1 MSMKVPF
8 LDLQAQLQGIETDLV
23 RAATEVIRSTRYIGG
38 PKVEAFEEAIAGHT
52 GARYAIGVSSGTDAL
67 LASLMALGVGSGDVV
82 VTTPYSF
89 FATVGVI
96 ARLGATPAFV
106 DIDPD
111 TYTMSPARLKA
122 WFERTDSP
130 RERVKAII
138 PVHLFGQCADM
149 PALLDIASTHGVPLV
164 EDAAQAIGARY
175 PSGLDYVQA
184 GTSGTAGC
192 LSFFPSKNLGAVG
205 DAGMVLTND
214 DGVADMLRRLRNH
227 GARPKYH
234 HAMIGGN
241 FRLDPIQAA
250 VLLVKLPHLD
260 RWHARRQAHATYYD
274 QHLSVD
280 GLVTPSLAYGR
291 ECHVY
296 NQYVITV
303 TSRRDELRAWLANSD
318 VETQIYY
325 PVPCHEQPCFT
336 SLGYTRG
343 DFPQSE
349 HAAAHSLA
357 LPVYPELTTAMQDHV
372 IARIQAFYR

>member
-1 MSMKVPF
+1 MKVPC
-8 LDLQAQLQGIETDLV
+8 LDLQAQLRGIEADLV
-23 RAATEVIRSTRYIGG
+23 RATTEVLRSTRYIGG
-38 PKVEAFEEAIAGHT
+38 PKVEAFEAAVAGYT
-52 GARYAIGVSSGTDAL
+52 GARHAIGVSSGTDAL
-67 LASLMALGVGSGDVV
+67 LASLMALEVGVGDVV

-89 FATVGVI
+89 FATAGVV

-106 DIDPD
+106 DIDRA
-111 TYTMSPARLKA
+111 TYAMSPARLEA
-122 WFERTDSP
+122 WFERADSP
-130 RERVKAII
+130 AERVKAIV

-149 PALLDIASTHGVPLV
+149 PAILEIASRQGVPVV

-175 PSGLDYVQA
+175 HAGEREVQA

-214 DGVADMLRRLRNH
+214 EGFADTLRRLRNH

-260 RWHARRQAHATYYD
+260 RWHAQRQAHAEYYD

-280 GLVTPSLAYGR
+280 GLVTPHLAYDR
-291 ECHVY
+291 DCHVF

-303 TSRRDELRAWLANSD
+303 SSRRDELRAWLADNG

-325 PVPCHEQPCFT
+325 PVPVHEQPCFA
-336 SLGYTRG
+336 SLGYTHG
-343 DFPQSE
+343 DFPHSE
-349 HAAAHSLA
+349 YAAAHSLA

-372 IARIQAFYR
+372 IAMIRAFYR